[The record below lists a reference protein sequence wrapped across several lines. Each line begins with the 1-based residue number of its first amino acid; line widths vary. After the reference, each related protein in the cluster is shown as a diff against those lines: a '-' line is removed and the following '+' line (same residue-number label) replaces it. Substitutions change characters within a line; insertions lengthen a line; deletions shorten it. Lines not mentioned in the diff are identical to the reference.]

1 MIYIIF
7 GLVIVICYWALWQ
20 PERAFRRGA
29 RCWLLWLV
37 VIGYTSLA
45 ALASTGEKPFFSPL
59 FIVFPILYGVLLR
72 GVIRRLF
79 AGLIRSRLG
88 RYSLVFALLW
98 FSEIFAA
105 LDIASYDPLG
115 RHMLIY
121 VGFYIGLALV
131 IVYFLSHW
139 RFTFPAL
146 FTLGGLWGLLV
157 EQQFLGSKMLL
168 SGNIIGFLIF
178 ASITFPVYGFYL
190 AGPYLLLYE
199 ELSPNPRTSRWQ
211 YILLFIALTLIPF
224 VTWGIW
230 TLLLKLLGA
239 DTTVYVV

>member
-1 MIYIIF
+1 MLYIIF

-20 PERAFRRGA
+20 PERAFKRSARR
-29 RCWLLWLV
+29 WLLWLV
-37 VIGYTSLA
+37 VISYTSLT
-45 ALASTGEKPFFSPL
+45 ALAATGAKPFFSPL
-59 FIVFPILYGVLLR
+59 FIVFPLLYSVLLR
-72 GVIRRLF
+72 GIVRRLF
-79 AGLIRSRLG
+79 AGVICSRLG

-131 IVYFLSHW
+131 IVYCLSRW

-146 FTLGGLWGLLV
+146 FTLGGLWRLLV

-199 ELSPNPRTSRWQ
+199 KLTPNPHTSRWQ
-211 YILLFIALTLIPF
+211 YVLMFIALTIIPL

-239 DTTVYVV
+239 DMRVYVV